1 MCSIRKPPT
10 ICVVT
15 SIGFVLPFAMDGVH
29 VPPVFQIMLVSQTAV
44 SILFWWDPAVSRNTI
59 VHRVDAALARATVVS
74 VIGYKLFL
82 GSPLC
87 GQLLRCAPEN
97 LPEFFVTM
105 LFMFVCFYISH
116 RVSSHRSSMGEAH
129 AWGSPQHVA
138 AHALAHL
145 WCSRGVYLA
154 FWKL

>member
-29 VPPVFQIMLVSQTAV
+29 VPPILQIMLVSQTAV
-44 SILFWWDPAVSRNTI
+44 AILFWWDPAVSRNTV

-82 GSPLC
+82 G
-87 GQLLRCAPEN
+87 GPEN

-116 RVSSHRSSMGEAH
+116 RISSHHSSMGEAA
-129 AWGSPQHVA
+129 AWGSSQHVA

-145 WCSRGVYLA
+145 WCSRGVYLT